1 MLDIAGSIQLSRAVV
16 NYIFKNEQSLHT
28 GWFVNTR
35 RVGGIFRKDDSKTSK
50 RSESKWF
57 ILINSL
63 DAYLTKWKSIWLPD
77 SKYIVGSTK
86 FRTHQCRYHGPGLSV
101 VKRIVTLSVVSPMET
116 TSRRTGFAKL
126 NVLLPAER
134 TTLKECYTSIQ
145 YKN

>member
-16 NYIFKNEQSLHT
+16 NYIFKNEQSLLT

-77 SKYIVGSTK
+77 SK
-86 FRTHQCRYHGPGLSV
+86 
-101 VKRIVTLSVVSPMET
+101 
-116 TSRRTGFAKL
+116 
-126 NVLLPAER
+126 
-134 TTLKECYTSIQ
+134 
-145 YKN
+145 